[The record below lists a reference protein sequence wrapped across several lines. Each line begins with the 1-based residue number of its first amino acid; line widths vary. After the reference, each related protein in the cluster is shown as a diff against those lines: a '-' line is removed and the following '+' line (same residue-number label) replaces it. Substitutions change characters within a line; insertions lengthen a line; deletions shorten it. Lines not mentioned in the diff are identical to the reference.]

1 MSSEEEITR
10 LRVRV
15 AELEDRIEFLYKKLG
30 VEYIENPRMANAKL
44 EELLKKGNKIEAV
57 KVYRELY
64 NTGLAEAKN
73 AVDAIETKLGL

>member
-1 MSSEEEITR
+1 MSAEEEITR
-10 LRVRV
+10 LRVHI

-30 VEYIENPRMANAKL
+30 VDYIENPRMATLKV

-57 KVYRELY
+57 KIYRELF

-73 AVDAIETKLGL
+73 AVDALEVKLGL